1 MATAASYQQST
12 VVEDVFARHVSAL
25 AGDEAPAMLP
35 LLLAAAREHLG
46 MDVGFISEFSEDRRV
61 FRFVD
66 GPGSTPISVGGSD
79 PLEDSY
85 CQRIVDGRF
94 PSIIHDAANFAPAL
108 ALRATTETPVG
119 AHLGVPLVLSDGT
132 IFGTLCCF
140 SFTPDQTLNERDL
153 KVVQMLAK
161 LTAGYIEEERRTRL
175 QHVDVLDRV
184 GDVLR
189 ERDRCRMVF
198 QPILWIESG
207 RVLAVEALSRFNPE
221 PVRSPDIWF
230 AEAASV
236 GLGVDLEMKS
246 LASALRALES
256 IPEDIYLTLNVSPN
270 AVLSGR
276 VQDVTAHCDARRL
289 ILELTEHELISNYDD
304 VSAALQ
310 PLRERGA
317 RLAIDDAGAGYASFR
332 HILKLQ
338 PEFIKLDIS
347 ITQHVDEDQ
356 SRAALATALAAF
368 SRRIGS
374 VLIAEGVEQQAEMD
388 TLRLMGIDA
397 AQGYLIGRPDE
408 LEELN
413 LFVGFP

>member
-1 MATAASYQQST
+1 MAST
-12 VVEDVFARHVSAL
+12 VSHRYSSVIQDVFTRHVPAPD
-25 AGDEAPAMLP
+25 GDEIPAMLP

-46 MDVGFISEFSEDRRV
+46 MDVGFISEFSADRRII
-61 FRFVD
+61 RFVD
-66 GPGSTPISVGGSD
+66 GTGVASIALDGSD
-79 PLEDSY
+79 SLDDSY

-94 PSIIHDAANFAPAL
+94 PNIIRDTAAFAPARE
-108 ALRATTETPVG
+108 LRATTETPVG
-119 AHLGVPLVLSDGT
+119 AQISVPLVLSDGT
-132 IFGTLCCF
+132 VFGTFCCF
-140 SFTPDQTLNERDL
+140 SFAPDQSLNERDL
-153 KVVQMLAK
+153 RVVRMFAT
-161 LTAGYIEEERRTRL
+161 LTARYIEEERHSRL
-175 QHVDVLDRV
+175 QQVDILDRV

-189 ERDRCRMVF
+189 ERDRTRMVF
-198 QPILWIESG
+198 QPIRWIESG
-207 RVLAVEALSRFNPE
+207 RVLAVEALTRFNPV
-221 PVRSPDIWF
+221 PVRPPDVWF

-246 LASALRALES
+246 LSSALRALES

-276 VQDVTAHCDARRL
+276 VQDATAACDARRL
-289 ILELTEHELISNYDD
+289 ILELTEHELISSYDD
-304 VSAALQ
+304 VSEALR

-356 SRAALATALAAF
+356 SHAALATALAVF

-374 VLIAEGVEQQAEMD
+374 VLIAEGVEQQVEMD
-388 TLRLMGIDA
+388 ALRQMGIDA
-397 AQGYLIGRPDE
+397 AQGYLLGRPDQ

-413 LFVGFP
+413 LFTSSV